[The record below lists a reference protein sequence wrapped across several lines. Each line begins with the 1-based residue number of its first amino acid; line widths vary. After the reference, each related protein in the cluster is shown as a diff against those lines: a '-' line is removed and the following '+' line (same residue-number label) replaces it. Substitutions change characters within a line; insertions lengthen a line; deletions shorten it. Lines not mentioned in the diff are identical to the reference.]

1 MNSKEVGPMSEKRQK
16 SLSRRDFL
24 KGTAAGIGA
33 LSFAALSEKEAKAI
47 HPSQVPAWDY
57 EADVVV
63 VGYGAAGANAAIAAH
78 DEGAKALILEK
89 MPFGG
94 GNSGISLGWMI
105 LPGNVPEAIKYFR
118 ALSFGKVDEVLVQTF
133 AEALVGIP
141 DLLKNLGAEFTVR
154 KAPPATFPALPGSN
168 SISRLIQ
175 FKPTGEGGFK
185 FLSDQVNKRGIKV
198 LFNTPARAL
207 IQVPE
212 TKEVVGVKAGSEGK
226 DVYLKAAKGI
236 VLTCGGYANNPEMV
250 ECFCFSG
257 LSEFFTHAGNPG
269 NTGDGVKMASSA
281 GAELWHMSNYELW
294 PAACAKAASREF
306 GFAIGSGLGSAIPAG
321 GFMFVNKYGKRF
333 MNENKRLMYRKDPF
347 EALTFHHER
356 AEYPNL
362 PAYMIFDEA
371 YRQKGP
377 IASTSKAMERAF
389 GGPVG
394 YSFIHKVYDWS
405 NENTREIEKGWV
417 LKADTIKDLA
427 GKIKVDPAGLEA
439 TVAQFK
445 NYWEAGKDPE
455 FNRTKASMAP
465 VETPPFYA
473 IEICFAL
480 LNTQGGPKHNQYCQV
495 LNGENRPIPRL
506 YAAGELGS
514 FSGFLHQGGTNYP
527 EAFAFGNIA
536 GKRVAAEKPWSK

>member
-1 MNSKEVGPMSEKRQK
+1 MSEKDQK
-16 SLSRRDFL
+16 GLNRREFL
-24 KGTAAGIGA
+24 KGAAVGISAISLSPLSDREARA
-33 LSFAALSEKEAKAI
+33 L
-47 HPSQVPAWDY
+47 PSNKVPGWDY
-57 EADVVV
+57 EADVVA
-63 VGYGAAGANAAIAAH
+63 VGYGAAGGNAALAAH
-78 DEGAKALILEK
+78 DEGAKVIILEK
-89 MPFGG
+89 MPSAG

-105 LPGNVPEAIKYFR
+105 LPDNVNEAIKYFR
-118 ALSFGKVDEVLVQTF
+118 ALSFGRVDEDLVRGF

-141 DLLKNLGAEFTVR
+141 DLLKKLGGEFTIR
-154 KAPPATFPALPGSN
+154 KAPPPTFPALPGSN
-168 SISRLIQ
+168 SITRLIQ
-175 FKPTGEGGFK
+175 FKPTGVGGFK
-185 FLSDQVNKRGIKV
+185 FLSDQVDKRGIRVMLK
-198 LFNTPARAL
+198 TPAKAL
-207 IQVPE
+207 IQIPE
-212 TKEVVGVKAGSEGK
+212 TREVVGVKAESAGK
-226 DVYLKAAKGI
+226 DIYLKAAKGV

-306 GFAIGSGLGSAIPAG
+306 GFGIGSGLGSAIPAG
-321 GFMFVNKYGKRF
+321 GFMFVNKYGRRF

-347 EALTFHHER
+347 EALTFNHEG
-356 AEYPNL
+356 AEYSNL

-405 NENTREIEKGWV
+405 NENTREIEKGWI

-455 FNRTKASMAP
+455 FNRTKASLASI
-465 VETPPFYA
+465 ETPPYYA
-473 IEICFAL
+473 IELGFAL
-480 LNTQGGPKHNQYCQV
+480 LNTQGGPKHNQHCQV
-495 LNGENRPIPRL
+495 LDSENKPIPRL

-527 EAFAFGNIA
+527 EAWAFGHIA